1 MITHEEMIRIGRG
14 TFADQWM
21 KAGILG
27 ASDKIVIEQNGIDTN
42 RDLKELLGEV
52 CKKGVKIHVVS
63 SSYNTST
70 TKAEF
75 ELLNKQLR
83 EMASLDPSKEE
94 NLDTLSKYFGTFF
107 DTQKAVEAQ
116 AKLQKALSQLKEGEE
131 LLTGEQKNLPA
142 ASKTNITVDGEV
154 LEILPSRNDEI
165 AEMNK

>member
-1 MITHEEMIRIGRG
+1 
-14 TFADQWM
+14 
-21 KAGILG
+21 
-27 ASDKIVIEQNGIDTN
+27 
-42 RDLKELLGEV
+42 
-52 CKKGVKIHVVS
+52 
-63 SSYNTST
+63 
-70 TKAEF
+70 
-75 ELLNKQLR
+75 
-83 EMASLDPSKEE
+83 MATLDPSTQE

-142 ASKTNITVDGEV
+142 SSKTNITVDGEV